1 MRAGTW
7 LNYRDIRAARASWRR
22 AQAVVDRQPP
32 DLPGVVAMRIAP
44 RTLLCG
50 TAYRVGGGAEAAF
63 AELADLCARVGDQR
77 SLAIGTAGLALA
89 RNFAARRREASQLA
103 DELGELLKTIGDSTL
118 TLSLSFAALLAKHET
133 AEMTDVLQWA
143 ERIIDLADGDATKG
157 NLVLGSP
164 LALAIVFK
172 GVAQW
177 TLGLSGWRR
186 NLDLGTRMAHEQY
199 PTQLAGMMW
208 RRYLSA
214 IPYGVLLPDETAL
227 ADSAQTLIIAEQS
240 GDDLALNMARTIR
253 GAVLVHGSG
262 LERDVGVDML
272 SEMRE
277 RILRGHF
284 VLMALPVIELLLAMD
299 KLHLGDIEGAL
310 EAGRTIA
317 ENLFAAGG
325 TMWDAF
331 ATTVVVETLLRRGG
345 RNDIAQAHAV
355 IEQLAIVSAGR
366 TFTPDEV
373 SLLRLHTLLARAEHD
388 DASYESYRTRYQARV
403 TELGFE
409 GHIAWLKAMA

>member
-1 MRAGTW
+1 
-7 LNYRDIRAARASWRR
+7 
-22 AQAVVDRQPP
+22 
-32 DLPGVVAMRIAP
+32 MRIAP

-89 RNFAARRREASQLA
+89 RNFAARRREASQLV
-103 DELGELLKTIGDSTL
+103 DELGGLLETIGDPTL
-118 TLSLSFAALLAKHET
+118 TLSLSFAALLVKHET

-143 ERIIDLADGDATKG
+143 ERVIDLANGDTTKG

-164 LALAIVFK
+164 LALAIVLK

-177 TLGLSGWRR
+177 SLGSPGWRR
-186 NLDLGTRMAHEQY
+186 NLDLGAKMAHEQH

-214 IPYGVLLPDETAL
+214 IPYGVLRPDEAAVT
-227 ADSAQTLIIAEQS
+227 DSAETLMVAEQS

-253 GAVLVHGSG
+253 GAVLVYGG
-262 LERDVGVDML
+262 GRDRDVGVDML

-277 RILRGHF
+277 RILHRQF
-284 VLMALPVIELLLAMD
+284 VVMALPIIELLLAMD
-299 KLHLGDIEGAL
+299 KLRDGDIDGAL
-310 EAGRTIA
+310 KPARTIA

-331 ATTVVVETLLRRGG
+331 ATMVVVEALLQRGG
-345 RNDIAQAHAV
+345 RNDIAEARAAIERLAV
-355 IEQLAIVSAGR
+355 VSAGR

-373 SLLRLHTLLARAEHD
+373 TLLRMRTLLARADGDH
-388 DASYESYRTRYQARV
+388 ESYQSHRSRYCIRV

-409 GHIAWLKAMA
+409 GHIAWAEAMPSV